1 MLKSLYIK
9 NYAIIDEL
17 NIDFNSGFNVFTGE
31 TGAGKSIIVG
41 ALSYLIRGKADAS
54 IIKTGQNKAIIEGV
68 FTIDDYMKKSLDEA
82 EIGYDDELIIRRII
96 SNDGHNSIKVNQVS
110 VTLNFL
116 IELLGEHIDIHSQ
129 KDSQYLLNKK
139 NHLILLDK
147 YCKNESLLDEYK
159 DKYQI
164 YIKALKEYEDLK
176 NNTYNEAELDY
187 YKYDLKELEDSNL
200 DLDEEDELRNAEKK
214 YKSAEKY
221 ISCLSNS
228 ISLYDGD
235 SGIKEKLSILLK
247 QLNIDDDEINKIK
260 ENIENIYYNLDD
272 QISSLKHILNS
283 FTNEDFD
290 IEKIEERLYLYSRL
304 QRKHKTDTQG
314 LINKRDELKQKIAF
328 FENKDFVLNEKKKQL
343 DAYYNDCY
351 LLASKI
357 HKNRVDEALKLE
369 KDIVSNTSD
378 LMLNNV
384 VFKVKIDEVE
394 LNNKGIDNVEFFI
407 SLNKGESLKPLKD
420 VASGGEI
427 SRLMLALKT
436 IFTSLADTS
445 LIIFDEIDTGVSGKV
460 GLAIGQKMANI
471 ARNTQ
476 VISITHLAPVAA
488 CAKNHYYIY
497 KVDNNGVTS
506 TAVKQLNH
514 DEIINELAFISSADN
529 SDKSLE
535 AAKQLYKTAQESIK
549 DEN

>member
-147 YCKNESLLDEYK
+147 YCKNDSELEEYK

-164 YIKALKEYEDLK
+164 YTKALKEYEDLK

-247 QLNIDDDEINKIK
+247 QLNIDDDEIIKIK

-272 QISSLKHILNS
+272 QISSLKHVLNY
-283 FTNEDFD
+283 FANDDFD

-357 HKNRVDEALKLE
+357 HKYRIDEALKLE
-369 KDIVSNTSD
+369 KAIVSNTSD

-535 AAKQLYKTAQESIK
+535 AAKELYNMAQESIK